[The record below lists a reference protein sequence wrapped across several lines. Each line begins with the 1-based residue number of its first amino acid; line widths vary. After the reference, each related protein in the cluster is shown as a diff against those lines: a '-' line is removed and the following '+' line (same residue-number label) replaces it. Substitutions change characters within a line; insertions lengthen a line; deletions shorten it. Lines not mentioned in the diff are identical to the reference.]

1 MALGRQT
8 GRERVAY
15 SIQTCRRR
23 RAACISTVI
32 PLEPIA
38 LWHEFS
44 PVVGANRHGRGAV
57 ATRSHGPSRPEG
69 DPPQDLVAV
78 EHGGDAALDDHGDRL
93 ARVRPAD
100 GVLEATELDVAAP
113 VEAAGADLPPRA
125 GGEVDAAV
133 AQERE
138 V

>member
-1 MALGRQT
+1 VQIDVVDR
-8 GRERVAY
+8 
-15 SIQTCRRR
+15 
-23 RAACISTVI
+23 
-32 PLEPIA
+32 
-38 LWHEFS
+38 S
-44 PVVGANRHGRGAV
+44 PVAAPIEPRAV
-57 ATRSHGPSRPEG
+57 ILVRLRAILPHGPSRLEG

>member
-1 MALGRQT
+1 
-8 GRERVAY
+8 
-15 SIQTCRRR
+15 
-23 RAACISTVI
+23 
-32 PLEPIA
+32 
-38 LWHEFS
+38 
-44 PVVGANRHGRGAV
+44 
-57 ATRSHGPSRPEG
+57 
-69 DPPQDLVAV
+69 
-78 EHGGDAALDDHGDRL
+78 
-93 ARVRPAD
+93 VRPAD